1 MVYLNCGDNLKIKDL
16 PVNERPRER
25 LVNYGKENISNEE
38 LIAILIKTGTKN
50 YSVKDISCEVL
61 KKINGLNKLES
72 IGINTFK
79 DIKGLGKVKTIE
91 LMAAIELGKRIFLE
105 KNKEKS
111 ITYDNPNIIFE
122 NNLYLFKNKK
132 QEYFYCLY
140 LDNKNKLIE
149 RKLLFMGTINKS
161 IVHPREIFKE
171 AYLTSAS
178 KIICLHNHP
187 SGDIT
192 PSLEDINLTRSLVTI
207 GKLQGIM
214 VTDHLIMSDNNYYSF
229 YKERED
235 LFIWLSINIL
245 FFFF

>member
-1 MVYLNCGDNLKIKDL
+1 MVYLNSGDNLKIKDL
-16 PVNERPRER
+16 PVSERPRER
-25 LVNYGKENISNEE
+25 LINYGKENISNEE

-61 KKINGLNKLES
+61 KRINSLNNLEN

-105 KNKEKS
+105 KNRN
-111 ITYDNPNIIFE
+111 IRVTYNNPDTIFKD
-122 NNLYLFKNKK
+122 NLYLFKNKK

-140 LDNKNKLIE
+140 LDSKNRLIE

-161 IVHPREIFKE
+161 IAHPREIFKE
-171 AYLTSAS
+171 AYLSSAS

-187 SGDIT
+187 SGDVT
-192 PSLEDINLTRSLVTI
+192 PSMEDINLTRNLVTI